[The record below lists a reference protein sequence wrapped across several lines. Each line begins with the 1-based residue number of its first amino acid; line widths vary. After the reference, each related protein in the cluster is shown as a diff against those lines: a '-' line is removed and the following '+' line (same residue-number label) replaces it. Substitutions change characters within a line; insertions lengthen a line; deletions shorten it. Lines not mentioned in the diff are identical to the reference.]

1 MNATTTTTDLPGRGL
16 ATRERQPIPHFL
28 DLVAAEWIKHRSL
41 RSTWIAYGTTALAV
55 VGFNAGIAYDTYSH
69 WTLQVSKDR
78 TSFASDGIALQQAFS
93 ANAALLMTLA
103 LGVIGALTIIG
114 EYSTGT
120 IRTTFAAV
128 PARRSVMAA
137 KAVVV
142 TVVTTVFGAF
152 VAGVSSAVT
161 QAILDGRD
169 AGVSISAPGAFRVVL
184 ASALLA
190 PVCALMR
197 PRVRRRHPVH
207 RLRRYHLGG
216 GHPCA
221 APRPH
226 RRPPLVGGRPA
237 RLALPCV
244 APARGG
250 RRFPDALPLDHRWS
264 LDRVRGVGMR
274 RMRDRR
280 HQRPPAGPV
289 SGRRSHGVDRPGCR
303 PEREAELLP
312 ARHSSSASRPTN
324 YRATYTVLVD
334 DPPCRGLANST
345 TWLRTLEKTSSS
357 AASNS
362 RSGGSFDQRAN
373 TPSGTS
379 S

>member
-93 ANAALLMTLA
+93 ANAALLMALA

-152 VAGVSSAVT
+152 VAGVSFAVT

-190 PVCALMR
+190 PVCALAGLAFGAVIR
-197 PRVRRRHPVH
+197 YTASAVITSVVVILVLPVVLTDDRHWSAVAQHALPYPAWLRLVEVGDSPTLFPWTTGGAWTVYAVWACAACAIAVTSVH
-207 RLRRYHLGG
+207 R
-216 GHPCA
+216 
-221 APRPH
+221 
-226 RRPPLVGGRPA
+226 
-237 RLALPCV
+237 
-244 APARGG
+244 
-250 RRFPDALPLDHRWS
+250 
-264 LDRVRGVGMR
+264 
-274 RMRDRR
+274 RD
-280 HQRPPAGPV
+280 Q
-289 SGRRSHGVDRPGCR
+289 
-303 PEREAELLP
+303 
-312 ARHSSSASRPTN
+312 
-324 YRATYTVLVD
+324 
-334 DPPCRGLANST
+334 
-345 TWLRTLEKTSSS
+345 
-357 AASNS
+357 
-362 RSGGSFDQRAN
+362 
-373 TPSGTS
+373 
-379 S
+379 